1 MRRRLGHGSAQGAG
15 EGNFVFSPS
24 SIVTALAMT
33 YAGAEG
39 NTAAEMAEALRCRV
53 RYFTDGMALGSA
65 EFLKQLQADYGEW
78 FPEQRKTGSAIMKG
92 ADWGELRVIRNL
104 RVSPLA

>member
-1 MRRRLGHGSAQGAG
+1 MKRGGKL
-15 EGNFVFSPS
+15 
-24 SIVTALAMT
+24 
-33 YAGAEG
+33 
-39 NTAAEMAEALRCRV
+39 EMAEALRCRV

-78 FPEQRKTGSAIMKG
+78 FPEQRKASSAKMKG
-92 ADWGELRVIRNL
+92 ADWGDLRVIRNL